1 MPRWPWPAA
10 WHWRPALATLPDE
23 AALAALRQLP
33 HDAGTG
39 HLRMSVRRADGALL
53 LGNGSA
59 EPAPAPMRWLLA
71 LHRQLTGSRPA
82 NSVAWPLPR
91 PDGPPWQLQLSAS
104 AEAERAEALGSLLFM
119 LGMLALCVA
128 GLLLAMHWNVRRAL
142 APLGTLLH
150 AIARIEA
157 RDDRAVQALPPMP
170 VRELEAVSRA
180 LRHMADALRAAED
193 QRRVLGQR
201 VITLQEDERSR
212 LGRELH
218 DEFGQHLTALH
229 ADAAWLAKHHGG
241 AFTHVHTGVHA
252 GNPAAQEVVAAI
264 TGHVRHIQQV
274 LRSML
279 TRLRPLG
286 LSSGRADDSA
296 NDDEPFTLQRLQA
309 LLQTLADSWDR
320 RANASFRVTL
330 VLNPHDDP
338 ARALPAALG
347 LAVYRIT
354 QEALTNVARHAQAR
368 QAHVQLQ
375 LQADG
380 RLFWQVQDDGVGL
393 QDSAQALLQGSGL
406 AGIHERVW
414 ALGADLLLA
423 PTDEGARR
431 PGLLLQARLPVAT
444 AETTPT
450 IVSRET
456 A

>member
-1 MPRWPWPAA
+1 M
-10 WHWRPALATLPDE
+10 
-23 AALAALRQLP
+23 
-33 HDAGTG
+33 
-39 HLRMSVRRADGALL
+39 
-53 LGNGSA
+53 
-59 EPAPAPMRWLLA
+59 
-71 LHRQLTGSRPA
+71 
-82 NSVAWPLPR
+82 
-91 PDGPPWQLQLSAS
+91 
-104 AEAERAEALGSLLFM
+104 
-119 LGMLALCVA
+119 
-128 GLLLAMHWNVRRAL
+128 RRAL

-252 GNPAAQEVVAAI
+252 SNPAAQEVVAAI

-286 LSSGRADDSA
+286 LSSGRSEDSA

-330 VLNPHDDP
+330 VINPHDDP
-338 ARALPAALG
+338 RPRAARGAGPGGLPHHPGSADQRRPPRAGAAG
-347 LAVYRIT
+347 PCAAATAGRT
-354 QEALTNVARHAQAR
+354 AGCSAGKCRTTAWACRTARR
-368 QAHVQLQ
+368 
-375 LQADG
+375 
-380 RLFWQVQDDGVGL
+380 
-393 QDSAQALLQGSGL
+393 ALLQGSGL

-423 PTDEGARR
+423 PADEGARR

-450 IVSRET
+450 IVSRGDRMSFRVMLVDDHAVVRTGYRRLLELEGDMRVV
-456 A
+456 AEHASAEDAYADLPRLLPGGLDVVVLDLSMPRGSGLAMLGRISQRWPLLQVLVFQHARQPGDGCSRR